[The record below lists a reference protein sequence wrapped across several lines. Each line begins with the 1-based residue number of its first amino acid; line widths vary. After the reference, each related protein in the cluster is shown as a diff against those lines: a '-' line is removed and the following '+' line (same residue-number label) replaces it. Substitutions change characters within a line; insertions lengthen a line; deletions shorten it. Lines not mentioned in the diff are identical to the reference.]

1 MRLGSAIILA
11 FVLCGSAWLTAQT
24 TQPAS
29 QPADNVDYWLDQAE
43 PADGETVTDEAPPAD
58 PPITAPARAVPGVI
72 QFSDGR
78 ILAGRIW
85 TTAGRTLDLYVGP
98 ASRWRRVPLAAT
110 LSVTA
115 ERIAETLT
123 AETRPA
129 EIGSPDRIYTGRQIP
144 SRSFRWRIRLADGS
158 ELVGTLRGQ
167 PIWIL
172 AMPPA
177 GEAGQTSPPAAVR
190 RGPFV
195 LAETVVGPPDTSP
208 AELVYVSRI
217 VISAR
222 AAETVMRHQSSS
234 PGD

>member
-1 MRLGSAIILA
+1 MRLGSAITLA

-115 ERIAETLT
+115 ERIVSVFKENTL
-123 AETRPA
+123 EVI
-129 EIGSPDRIYTGRQIP
+129 ENDIP
-144 SRSFRWRIRLADGS
+144 RLAEVHGVGKKRMEMISRGWEEQRAIKDVMLFLHREKNLRSIARCITTMYLFFHS
-158 ELVGTLRGQ
+158 ELK
-167 PIWIL
+167 
-172 AMPPA
+172 
-177 GEAGQTSPPAAVR
+177 
-190 RGPFV
+190 
-195 LAETVVGPPDTSP
+195 
-208 AELVYVSRI
+208 
-217 VISAR
+217 
-222 AAETVMRHQSSS
+222 
-234 PGD
+234 